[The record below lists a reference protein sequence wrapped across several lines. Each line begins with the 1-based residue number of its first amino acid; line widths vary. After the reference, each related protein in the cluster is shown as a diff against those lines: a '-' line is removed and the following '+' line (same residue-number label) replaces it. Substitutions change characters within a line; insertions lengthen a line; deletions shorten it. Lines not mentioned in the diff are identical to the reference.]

1 MRFVRWLEAVG
12 NKVGMKKDVK
22 VELSG
27 NKIVIDGYEYEFDNV
42 LEKIVAEKLFGEVK
56 VVKKKRKVVKDE
68 AEN

>member
-42 LEKIVAEKLFGEVK
+42 LEKMVAEKLFGEVK

-68 AEN
+68 AED